1 MAGNLNIP
9 NPPALGQGLA
19 VLTSWLWRV
28 MAVVNGMM
36 KGKTNSFGSVTL
48 TANAASTVLTDPN
61 IGGSSTLTFQA
72 RTANAA
78 SISASIYYDAPGNQ
92 TVTIHHT
99 NTANT
104 DQQFDY
110 SVTG

>member
-9 NPPALGQGLA
+9 NPPSLGAQFS

-28 MAVVNGMM
+28 MAVVNGIM
-36 KGKTNSFGSVTL
+36 KGKTNAFGSVTL
-48 TANAASTVLTDPN
+48 ANGAATTTLTDAN
-61 IGGSSTLTFQA
+61 IGGSSTIKFSA

-78 SISASIYYDAPGNQ
+78 AIQASIYYDAPGNQ
-92 TVTIHHT
+92 TVVIHHT

-104 DQQFDY
+104 DQTFDY
-110 SVTG
+110 SITG